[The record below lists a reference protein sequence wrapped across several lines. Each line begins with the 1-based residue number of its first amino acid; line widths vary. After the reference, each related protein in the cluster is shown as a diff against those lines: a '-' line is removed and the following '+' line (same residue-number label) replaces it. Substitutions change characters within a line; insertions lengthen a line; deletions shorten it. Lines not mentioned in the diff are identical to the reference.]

1 MPEGFIFDQQHARRF
16 VEARQDWLRK
26 VLPELKQA
34 RNLRT
39 AIDVGCGVGHFSGF
53 LGDLGFQVVGVDG
66 RNQNVEEARRRHPEV
81 EFHCLDVQDRALQE
95 LGSFDLVLCFGLLYH
110 LENPLLAFRNF
121 AALAGEVML
130 VEAICVPGNQ
140 PYFLLRD
147 EPAFED
153 QSLTP
158 LALYPSESALIKAAY
173 RVGFQF
179 VWQTTSFPEHEDFV
193 ESASRKR
200 FRTIVAASRIPL
212 KSSFF
217 VLSEQPQESFDPWLT
232 RRAEIKHRI
241 AGFSQLPLR
250 DKLRVLQRK
259 LSLS

>member
-1 MPEGFIFDQQHARRF
+1 LPKDLIFDQPHARRF

-34 RNLRT
+34 RNLQT
-39 AIDVGCGVGHFSGF
+39 AIDVGCGVGPFSGF
-53 LGDLGFQVVGVDG
+53 LRELGFQVVGVDG
-66 RNQNVEEARRRHPEV
+66 RKQNVEEARRRRPEL

-95 LGSFDLVLCFGLLYH
+95 LGSFDLVFCFGLLYH

-121 AALAGEVML
+121 AALAREVML

-147 EPAFED
+147 EPSFED

-179 VWQTTSFPEHEDFV
+179 VWQVTSFPEHEDFV
-193 ESASRKR
+193 ETPNRKR
-200 FRTIVAASRIPL
+200 FRTIFAASRVPL

-217 VLSEQPQESFDPWLT
+217 EFSAEPQENFDPWLT
-232 RRAEIKHRI
+232 RRAEINHRI
-241 AGFSQLPLR
+241 AGFARLPWR
-250 DKLRVLQRK
+250 DKLRVLHRK